1 MGKPIEV
8 LILDDEIIVCER
20 LQEYLERKG
29 ILTEIFTESQKA
41 LDRLK
46 EKSFD
51 VIITDV
57 KMKEPTGIDVLTTV
71 KKESYNSEVIVITGY
86 STVDTYRQA
95 EYIGAFDFIAK
106 PFQLSEIHKI
116 VKKAA
121 KKSRNKSL
129 QKS

>member
-8 LILDDEIIVCER
+8 LVLDDEIIVGER
-20 LQEYLERKG
+20 LRDFLERKG
-29 ILTEIFTESQKA
+29 IQVEVFTESIKA
-41 LDRLK
+41 LERLK

-51 VIITDV
+51 VIISDV
-57 KMKEPTGIDVLTTV
+57 KMKAPSGIDVLATV

-95 EYIGAFDFIAK
+95 EYIGAFEFLAK
-106 PFQLSEIHKI
+106 PFQLSDIYKI

-121 KKSRNKSL
+121 KKSRSRSL
-129 QKS
+129 QKN